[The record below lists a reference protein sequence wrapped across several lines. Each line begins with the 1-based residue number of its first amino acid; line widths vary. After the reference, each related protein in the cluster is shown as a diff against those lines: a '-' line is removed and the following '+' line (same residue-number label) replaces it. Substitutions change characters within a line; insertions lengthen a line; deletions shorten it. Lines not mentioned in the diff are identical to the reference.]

1 MSTTSSVSGSSFAGL
16 GLDPSTKAAKGRT
29 ELGQDEFFE
38 LMIAQLENQD
48 PMKPLDSNEFLGQ
61 VAQFSALS
69 GIQEIQKSVAD
80 LALSLTSSQAL
91 EASTLV
97 GREVLVPSSVGV
109 LGEQGALEGTV
120 SLGDSTHALTLSIYA
135 PSGALVRQLDLG
147 AQPAG
152 EAAFQWDGL
161 TAAGARAPAGQYTLA
176 ARAGAGAG
184 TVAAATS
191 VVAQV
196 ESVTLG
202 RAGAEMQLNL
212 AGQGSVGL
220 GSDSEIQ

>member
-16 GLDPSTKAAKGRT
+16 GLDPSTKAERGRT

-38 LMIAQLENQD
+38 LMIAQLEHQD
-48 PMKPLDSNEFLGQ
+48 PMKPLESNEFLGQ

-97 GREVLVPSSVGV
+97 GREVLVPSSVGM
-109 LGEQGALEGTV
+109 LDEQGALEGTV
-120 SLGDSTHALTLSIYA
+120 SLGDSTQALTLSIYA

-212 AGQGSVGL
+212 AGLGSVGL
-220 GSDSEIQ
+220 GSVSEIQ